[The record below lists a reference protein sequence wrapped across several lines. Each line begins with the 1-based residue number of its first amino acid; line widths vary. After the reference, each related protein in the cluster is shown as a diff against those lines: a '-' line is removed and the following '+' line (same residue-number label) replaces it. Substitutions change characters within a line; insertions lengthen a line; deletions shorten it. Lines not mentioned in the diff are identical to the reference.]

1 MTLKLYKDKKI
12 KNYKIKTYLKNI
24 CFDPSFNKTLH
35 QLNIRR
41 KSSINFTALEIV
53 NNKFFSMTFKN
64 VYVERFSKC
73 KDSIISFKFKYL
85 LNIIGE
91 LNNNI
96 SLNSKI
102 LNKFLEN
109 NVFNSQEIVT
119 RSYLMTTK
127 ITSHIS
133 KN

>member
-1 MTLKLYKDKKI
+1 MTLKLHKINKI
-12 KNYKIKTYLKNI
+12 KNHKIKNYLKNI
-24 CFDPSFNKTLH
+24 CFDPYFNRTLDN
-35 QLNIRR
+35 LNIKR
-41 KSSINFTALEIV
+41 KSSVNFTALEIV

-85 LNIIGE
+85 LNIIGD
-91 LNNNI
+91 LNNNVG
-96 SLNSKI
+96 LNSKV

-109 NVFNSQEIVT
+109 NVFNSQEIIT
-119 RSYLMTTK
+119 RSYLMTSK
-127 ITSHIS
+127 ITSKLN

>member
-1 MTLKLYKDKKI
+1 MILKLHKNKNV
-12 KNYKIKTYLKNI
+12 KNYKIKTYLKNT
-24 CFDPSFNKTLH
+24 CFDPSFNRMLNK
-35 QLNIRR
+35 LNIKR
-41 KSSINFTALEIV
+41 KASINFTALEIV

-85 LNIIGE
+85 LNIIGD
-91 LNNNI
+91 LNHNVG
-96 SLNSKI
+96 LNSKI

-109 NVFNSQEIVT
+109 NVFNSQEIIT
-119 RSYLMTTK
+119 RSYLMTNK
-127 ITSHIS
+127 ITSNIT

>member
-1 MTLKLYKDKKI
+1 MTLNLYKTKKI
-12 KNYKIKTYLKNI
+12 KNHKIKTYLKNI
-24 CFDPSFNKTLH
+24 CFDPNFNKSLEN
-35 QLNIRR
+35 LNIKR

-53 NNKFFSMTFKN
+53 NNKFFSMNFKN

-85 LNIIGE
+85 LNIIGDINSNAE
-91 LNNNI
+91 
-96 SLNSKI
+96 LNSKI

-109 NVFNSQEIVT
+109 NVFNSQEIIT
-119 RSYLMTTK
+119 RSYLMTNK
-127 ITSHIS
+127 ITSNIS

>member
-1 MTLKLYKDKKI
+1 MILKLHKDKKI

-24 CFDPSFNKTLH
+24 CFDPYFNKTLNK
-35 QLNIRR
+35 LNIKR
-41 KSSINFTALEIV
+41 KASINFTALEIV

-91 LNNNI
+91 LNNNVG
-96 SLNSKI
+96 LNSKI

-109 NVFNSQEIVT
+109 NVFNSQEIIT
-119 RSYLMTTK
+119 RSYLMTNK
-127 ITSHIS
+127 ITSNIS